1 MTGCECPES
10 TTFPS
15 SVLIT
20 LSITDCCQNVRTVT
34 DTLYF
39 GTHPTGIAVCLACVQ
54 YGRAPVDGGQHP
66 LCGGIRICDGPLF
79 TFAQQYV
86 GCGAVIECADRL
98 AVLSYISIGF
108 DGCTYLDPADPSSP
122 YGTCHYWTIKF
133 CFAVQG
139 TGRTNNCPNPPAW
152 ASSSTPA
159 LVNGNAPYY
168 LPCCQFP
175 TNCTEADQS
184 AANYEFVLC
193 KTSGTATPIGNY
205 AACTGSTP
213 LDDFCGVENWYC
225 PDGNL
230 IAQPTAVVS

>member
-20 LSITDCCQNVRTVT
+20 LSITDCCGNVRTVT

-66 LCGGIRICDGPLF
+66 LCGQLRICDGPLF

-86 GCGAVIECADRL
+86 GCGAVIDCADRL

-108 DGCTYLDPADPSSP
+108 DGCLYVDPADPTWP
-122 YGTCHYWTIKF
+122 YGTCHYWTMKF
-133 CFAVQG
+133 CYSVQG
-139 TGRTNNCPNPPAW
+139 TLVSSYCPNPPVFV
-152 ASSSTPA
+152 SSDIPA
-159 LVNGNAPYY
+159 MANNPVISCCAFPSDCMNAD
-168 LPCCQFP
+168 P
-175 TNCTEADQS
+175 TAQ
-184 AANYEFVLC
+184 AHEFVLC

-213 LDDFCGVENWYC
+213 LDDFCGVQNWYC

-230 IAQPTAVVS
+230 IPQPTAVVS